1 MGFCIE
7 DAALLAHLLADAQVK
22 ELPHLEVAFAIYDEH
37 RRERTQWLVS
47 SSRRAGDLYE
57 WLTADVGADVPKLA
71 REVHERLS
79 HVWNYDLAD
88 ALREA
93 TKALYRRLA
102 LPGIQKWDSQK
113 MPFVTNEQDG
123 VETQ

>member
-1 MGFCIE
+1 M
-7 DAALLAHLLADAQVK
+7 AHLVANAQVHK
-22 ELPHLEVAFAIYDEH
+22 APHLEVVFAIYDEH

-57 WLTADVGADVPKLA
+57 WLTADAGADAAKIA

-93 TKALYRRLA
+93 TKALHRRLA
-102 LPGIQKWDSQK
+102 VPGISKWDSQK
-113 MPFVTNEQDG
+113 MPFVTNEQNG